1 MHVVMALLLAWAAL
15 TFVGLPSTSHVGV
28 GAFTKWQGHQE
39 NARQLA
45 GLKVGDQIVAIN
57 GVAITSDDQL
67 ISVVSHDTGKRLT
80 ILIQRPVVSSPC
92 TPRP

>member
-1 MHVVMALLLAWAAL
+1 
-15 TFVGLPSTSHVGV
+15 V

-39 NARQLA
+39 NAAQLA

-67 ISVVSHDTGKRLT
+67 ISVVSHDTESASRY
-80 ILIQRPVVSSPC
+80 
-92 TPRP
+92 